1 MNHSKSEAFI
11 SFLDK
16 RTADIQKTVV
26 QLNEDHRSDEA
37 NFEKIRANIFQIIKT
52 VFLSYRKTPRS
63 EQELRALTDAKLAMF
78 EETWKTFLS
87 KAQEHNDELN
97 EAMKEIRQKFDE
109 LWEVPA

>member
-26 QLNEDHRSDEA
+26 QLNEDHHRT
-37 NFEKIRANIFQIIKT
+37 NIFQIIKT

-87 KAQEHNDELN
+87 KAQEHNDEKRVLQEEVKL